1 MNLAARLC
9 ALARPSQ
16 VVVSQRVCARLQDR
30 VVAEPLG
37 TFDLKGFSR
46 PIDAFAVTAM
56 ASEGMTHR

>member
-9 ALARPSQ
+9 ALARPGQ
-16 VVVSQRVCARLQDR
+16 VVVSQRVVARLQDR

-46 PIDAFAVTAM
+46 PIDVFEVTTL
-56 ASEGMTHR
+56 ASNGTTSD